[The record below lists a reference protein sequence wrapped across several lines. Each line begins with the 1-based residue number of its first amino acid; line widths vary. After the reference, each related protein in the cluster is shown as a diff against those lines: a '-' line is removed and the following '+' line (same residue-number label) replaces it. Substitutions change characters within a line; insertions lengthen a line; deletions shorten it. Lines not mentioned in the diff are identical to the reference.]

1 MSDES
6 DLYFRQIAVGDMAN
20 LVYLVGSRSTREAL
34 VVDPA
39 WSVDGL
45 IDQAE
50 EDGIK
55 VVGALV
61 THYHQDHIGGSI
73 FGMEIEGLE
82 RFMER
87 SPGPI
92 HVQKLEAEGVAKVS
106 GIPRSEFREHE
117 GGDIIELGG
126 IRVRLLHT
134 PGHTPG
140 SQCFLV
146 EEAGQPSQLV
156 SGDTL
161 FLGSC
166 GRVDLPGIP
175 SALSPI
181 RARRSG
187 IEAGDTPHFSAT
199 PASSMILS
207 RMRSQRTIR
216 SPSTHWAKSLSGEQI
231 TIRSTDFSTLQR
243 AAPVARAS
251 SASKSTMGQTVIPR
265 ASAAASA
272 RGNCA

>member
-1 MSDES
+1 MSEES
-6 DLYFRQIAVGDMAN
+6 DLYFRQIAVGEMAN

-39 WSVDGL
+39 WSVDSL
-45 IDQAE
+45 ADQAE
-50 EDGIK
+50 EDGMK

-87 SPGPI
+87 CPGPI

-106 GIPRSEFREHE
+106 GIPRAEFREHA
-117 GGDIIELGG
+117 GGDTIALGG
-126 IRVRLLHT
+126 VKVRLLHT

-146 EEAGQPSQLV
+146 EEEGQPSQLV

-166 GRVDLPGIP
+166 GRVDLPGSDP
-175 SALSPI
+175 EQMYESLNGTL
-181 RARRSG
+181 RRLPDDTLVFPGHLYSQ
-187 IEAGDTPHFSAT
+187 EAH
-199 PASSMILS
+199 
-207 RMRSQRTIR
+207 
-216 SPSTHWAKSLSGEQI
+216 
-231 TIRSTDFSTLQR
+231 
-243 AAPVARAS
+243 
-251 SASKSTMGQTVIPR
+251 STMGEQKATNPFLRV
-265 ASAAASA
+265 ANLEMFLQFMGA
-272 RGNCA
+272 